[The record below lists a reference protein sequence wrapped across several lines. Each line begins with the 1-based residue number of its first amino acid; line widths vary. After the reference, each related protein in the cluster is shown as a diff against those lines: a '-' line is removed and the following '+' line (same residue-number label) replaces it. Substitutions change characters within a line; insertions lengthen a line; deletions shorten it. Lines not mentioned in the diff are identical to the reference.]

1 MYIADF
7 ILGYWGGL
15 IFRIKFFPE
24 FFLKIELLAINKGYV
39 PPPGTPGVTTG
50 VWGGTGVCLVCHAL
64 LMNSF
69 FSLCTVATDTFV
81 SFDVTLML

>member
-7 ILGYWGGL
+7 ILDIWGGL

-24 FFLKIELLAINKGYV
+24 FFFDRTVCLKQGGMPSQEGGTEV
-39 PPPGTPGVTTG
+39 TTPGG
-50 VWGGTGVCLVCHAL
+50 CLVCQAH

-69 FSLCTVATDTFV
+69 FNLWMVATDTLV